1 MALTFNQL
9 LYILI
14 PLTFKNVPFNANR
27 WTFWFTVL
35 YCKQWEAI
43 FLKFELHINPDL
55 EEAVYADVHSRS
67 DFTEQ
72 LEQLVMA
79 YNGADSITA
88 YADGE
93 MKVIGFNEVECVTV
107 LDGKTLVIDTHGRQ
121 YKIRYKLYEA
131 AKLLPSYYI
140 KINKS
145 TIANKKQIECFQAAF
160 SGSVN
165 VVFKSGY
172 TDYVSRRCF
181 AEIKKELRK

>member
-1 MALTFNQL
+1 M
-9 LYILI
+9 
-14 PLTFKNVPFNANR
+14 
-27 WTFWFTVL
+27 
-35 YCKQWEAI
+35 
-43 FLKFELHINPDL
+43 
-55 EEAVYADVHSRS
+55 
-67 DFTEQ
+67 
-72 LEQLVMA
+72 
-79 YNGADSITA
+79 
-88 YADGE
+88 
-93 MKVIGFNEVECVTV
+93 
-107 LDGKTLVIDTHGRQ
+107 DTHGRQ

-131 AKLLPSYYI
+131 AKLLPSYFI

>member
-1 MALTFNQL
+1 M
-9 LYILI
+9 
-14 PLTFKNVPFNANR
+14 
-27 WTFWFTVL
+27 
-35 YCKQWEAI
+35 
-43 FLKFELHINPDL
+43 KFELHINPDL

-67 DFTEQ
+67 DFTER

-79 YNGADSITA
+79 YNGTDSITA

-131 AKLLPSYYI
+131 AKLLPSYFI

-181 AEIKKELRK
+181 AEIKSLQIKSQAPK

>member
-1 MALTFNQL
+1 M
-9 LYILI
+9 
-14 PLTFKNVPFNANR
+14 
-27 WTFWFTVL
+27 
-35 YCKQWEAI
+35 I
-43 FLKFELHINPDL
+43 FLKFELHINSGT
-55 EEAVYADVHSRS
+55 EEALCANVHSRS

-93 MKVIGFNEVECVTV
+93 MKVIGFNELECVTV
-107 LDGKTLVIDTHGRQ
+107 LDGKTFVIDMHGRQ

-131 AKLLPSYYI
+131 ARLLPSYFI

-145 TIANKKQIECFQAAF
+145 TIANKKIECFQAAF

>member
-1 MALTFNQL
+1 M
-9 LYILI
+9 
-14 PLTFKNVPFNANR
+14 
-27 WTFWFTVL
+27 
-35 YCKQWEAI
+35 
-43 FLKFELHINPDL
+43 KFELHINPDL

-165 VVFKSGY
+165 VVFKSGC

>member
-1 MALTFNQL
+1 M
-9 LYILI
+9 
-14 PLTFKNVPFNANR
+14 
-27 WTFWFTVL
+27 
-35 YCKQWEAI
+35 
-43 FLKFELHINPDL
+43 KFELHINPDI

-67 DFTEQ
+67 DFTER

-131 AKLLPSYYI
+131 AKLLPSYFI

-145 TIANKKQIECFQAAF
+145 TIANQKQIECFQAAF

-181 AEIKKELRK
+181 AEIKKEFRK

>member
-1 MALTFNQL
+1 MKFKL
-9 LYILI
+9 L
-14 PLTFKNVPFNANR
+14 V
-27 WTFWFTVL
+27 
-35 YCKQWEAI
+35 
-43 FLKFELHINPDL
+43 NPDTD
-55 EEAVYADVHSRS
+55 EAVQASVHKRS
-67 DFTEQ
+67 NFTEK

-93 MKVIGFNEVECVTV
+93 MKLIGFNELECVTV
-107 LDGKTLVIDTHGRQ
+107 LDGKSFAIDTHGRR

-131 AKLLPSYYI
+131 AKLLPSSFI

-145 TIANKKQIECFQAAF
+145 TIANKKQIDCFKAAF

-165 VVFKSGY
+165 VIFKSGY

-181 AEIKKELRK
+181 AEIKKELKK

>member
-1 MALTFNQL
+1 M
-9 LYILI
+9 
-14 PLTFKNVPFNANR
+14 
-27 WTFWFTVL
+27 
-35 YCKQWEAI
+35 
-43 FLKFELHINPDL
+43 KFELHINPDL

-67 DFTEQ
+67 DFIEQ
-72 LEQLVMA
+72 LEQFVMA

-131 AKLLPSYYI
+131 AKLLPSYFI

-145 TIANKKQIECFQAAF
+145 TLANKKQIECFQAAF

>member
-1 MALTFNQL
+1 M
-9 LYILI
+9 
-14 PLTFKNVPFNANR
+14 
-27 WTFWFTVL
+27 
-35 YCKQWEAI
+35 
-43 FLKFELHINPDL
+43 KFELHIHPDT
-55 EEAVYADVHSRS
+55 EETVRAEVHRRS
-67 DFTEQ
+67 DYTEQ

-79 YNGADSITA
+79 YNGTDSMTA

-93 MKVIGFNEVECVTV
+93 MKVIGFNELECVTV
-107 LDGKTLVIDTHGRQ
+107 LDGKSFVIDTNGRR

-131 AKLLPSYYI
+131 AGLLPSYFI

-145 TIANKKQIECFQAAF
+145 TIANKRQIECFQAAF

-181 AEIKKELRK
+181 AEIKKELKK

>member
-1 MALTFNQL
+1 M
-9 LYILI
+9 
-14 PLTFKNVPFNANR
+14 
-27 WTFWFTVL
+27 
-35 YCKQWEAI
+35 
-43 FLKFELHINPDL
+43 KFELHINPDM
-55 EEAVYADVHSRS
+55 EEAVRADVHSRP

-93 MKVIGFNEVECVTV
+93 MKVIGFNELECVTV

-131 AKLLPSYYI
+131 AKLLPSSFI

>member
-1 MALTFNQL
+1 M
-9 LYILI
+9 
-14 PLTFKNVPFNANR
+14 
-27 WTFWFTVL
+27 
-35 YCKQWEAI
+35 
-43 FLKFELHINPDL
+43 KFELHIHPDL

-67 DFTEQ
+67 DFTER

-107 LDGKTLVIDTHGRQ
+107 LDGKTLIIDTHGRQ

-131 AKLLPSYYI
+131 AKLLPSYFI